1 MVDQSSDFYAQLRGK
16 VRNWAKTKDGKTNKW
31 AEYLLFAPDLFH
43 LLCKLTIDPDVPAEG
58 KVKLAAAIAYFVS
71 PLDLIPEAIVGPVG
85 YVDDIALAAYVLNSI
100 INKTDPSVVRKHWAG
115 EGDVLNVISH
125 ILKVADEMVGAG
137 LWRKLRGLVK

>member
-1 MVDQSSDFYAQLRGK
+1 MVDQSCDFYAQLRGK
-16 VRNWAKTKDGKTNKW
+16 FREWAKTKDGKTNKW
-31 AEYLLFAPDLFH
+31 AEYLMFAPDLFH
-43 LLCKLTIDPDVPAEG
+43 LLCKLTIDPAVPASE

-85 YVDDIALAAYVLNSI
+85 YVDDIALAAFILNSI

-115 EGDVLNVISH
+115 DGDVLNVISH

-137 LWRKLRGLVK
+137 LWKKLIGLVK